1 VFPSPIFGL
10 RAYALLSFNNVSPDI
25 EIPETFEL
33 HQNYPN
39 PFNPTTT
46 IRFDL
51 PEASRVNLVI
61 YNILGQ
67 KVITLQDQ
75 ICSAGYKSVRWDGR
89 SVGGREVASGL
100 YFYRLEVN
108 GMSSGKNFSQVKK
121 MMMLK

>member
-10 RAYALLSFNNVSPDI
+10 RAYALLSFNNVTPDI
-25 EIPETFEL
+25 EIPDNFAM

-51 PEASRVNLVI
+51 PEAAKVRLVI

-67 KVITLQDQ
+67 KVVTLQDQ
-75 ICSAGYKSVRWDGR
+75 ICSAGYKSVIWDGR
-89 SVGGREVASGL
+89 STGMSEVASGL
-100 YFYRLEVN
+100 YFYRLEVK
-108 GMSSGKNFSQVKK
+108 GAFHWQK
-121 MMMLK
+121 L